1 MFYRIFYD
9 VPLFYERQCSLYS
22 KHKQILDFKTSEIS
36 LDSDFVP
43 LRFGTT
49 NYYIST
55 IVLYYIPYL
64 SFKIIQTQWKQYIY
78 LN

>member
-1 MFYRIFYD
+1 M
-9 VPLFYERQCSLYS
+9 
-22 KHKQILDFKTSEIS
+22 TSEIS
-36 LDSDFVP
+36 LDPDFMP

-55 IVLYYIPYL
+55 IVLHYIPYL
-64 SFKIIQTQWKQYIY
+64 SFKIIQTQWKQYVY